1 MNAVCAATMA
11 SNVIHIGPMGEST
24 GVRAR
29 RGVELTPLALG
40 CAPLGGLFH
49 AVADDD
55 ARATV
60 DAAWEAGIRL
70 FDVAPQYGV
79 GRAERRLGAAL
90 ASRPRAAYILS
101 TKVGRLVVAPGAGD
115 GQDTSHFED
124 APAAELAYDYTRD
137 GVRRSLEASLE
148 RLGLDRADIVHVHDP
163 DEQLERAIAEAVPA
177 LCELRDEGVVRA
189 VGAGMNH
196 AAPLARIVRETDV
209 DCVLLAGRYTLL
221 DHAGA
226 LGLLD
231 ACAERGVAVIA
242 AGVFNSGVL
251 AGGTTFEYEPASAEV
266 LERARALGAAC
277 ARHGVPLTAAAMR
290 FPLGHP
296 AVASVLVGA
305 RSAGEVRANAAGF
318 AAPVP
323 AALWEELRAAGLLA
337 AGVPVPLAAAPLPR
351 A

>member
-1 MNAVCAATMA
+1 VPELGRSGVSAT
-11 SNVIHIGPMGEST
+11 
-24 GVRAR
+24 R
-29 RGVELTPLALG
+29 LALG

-49 AVADDD
+49 AVGDEQ

-60 DAAWEAGIRL
+60 DAAWDAGVRL
-70 FDVAPQYGV
+70 FDVAPQYGL

-90 ASRPRAAYILS
+90 ASRPRDGYVLS

-115 GQDTSHFED
+115 GQDTSHFQD
-124 APAAELAYDYTRD
+124 APAAELAYDYSRD

-148 RLGLDRADIVHVHDP
+148 RLALDRADVVHVHDP
-163 DEQLERAIAEAVPA
+163 DAHLEQAIAEAIPA
-177 LCELRDEGVVRA
+177 LCELRDEGLLRA

-196 AAPLARIVRETDV
+196 AAPLERIVRETGV

-242 AGVFNSGVL
+242 GGVFNSGLL
-251 AGGTTFEYEPASAEV
+251 AGGTTFDYEPASAG
-266 LERARALGAAC
+266 LIARTQALGAAC
-277 ARHGVPLTAAAMR
+277 ARHGVPLTTAAMR
-290 FPLGHP
+290 FPLGHA

-305 RSAGEVRANAAGF
+305 RSADEVRANAAGF

-323 AALWEELRAAGLLA
+323 AALWRELRAAGLLA
-337 AGVPVPLAAAPLPR
+337 ARVPVP
-351 A
+351 